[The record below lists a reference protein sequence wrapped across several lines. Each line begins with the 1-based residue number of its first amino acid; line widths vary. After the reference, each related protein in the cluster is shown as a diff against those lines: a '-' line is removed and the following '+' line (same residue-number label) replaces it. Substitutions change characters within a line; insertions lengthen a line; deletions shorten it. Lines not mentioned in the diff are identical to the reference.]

1 MAGSALTQ
9 ARALARTHAGAHPGR
24 RLLAVLLL
32 AGLTAC
38 SGGLRWGEGD
48 AGPAPGRP
56 GPGSTAPTPA
66 AASRPATHTVKPG
79 ETLYAIARKYGL
91 KPADLGRWNGLGDGN
106 LIRVG
111 QELRLQPRGAAAATA
126 APSGPPVR
134 WGWPASGSVAATF
147 GASRAAPTGM
157 LIDGAVGDPVR
168 AAADG
173 VVVYAGNGLAGYGE
187 LLIVK
192 HTEQWLS
199 AYGHNSALLVR
210 EGQRVSAG
218 QDIARMGL
226 GPAQRPLLHFE
237 VRRNGVPVDPAPL
250 LPAR

>member
-1 MAGSALTQ
+1 MAGSAVNP
-9 ARALARTHAGAHPGR
+9 ARGTAHRRTTVQPTPR
-24 RLLAVLLL
+24 LVRLLPLLLAVL
-32 AGLTAC
+32 GGC
-38 SGGLRWGEGD
+38 SGGLRWDGEPQ
-48 AGPAPGRP
+48 APPAASGR
-56 GPGSTAPTPA
+56 APAPA
-66 AASRPATHTVKPG
+66 AATTGAATHIVREG
-79 ETLYAIARKYGL
+79 ETLYGIARRYGVS
-91 KPADLGRWNGLGDGN
+91 PADLARWNRLGDGS

-111 QELRLQPRGAAAATA
+111 QQLRLQPPGSAPVAAGPA
-126 APSGPPVR
+126 GPPVR
-134 WGWPASGSVAATF
+134 WAWPTTGSVAAAF

-157 LIDGAVGDPVR
+157 LISGAVGDPVR

-192 HTEQWLS
+192 HSEQWLS

-210 EGQRVSAG
+210 EGDRVGSG
-218 QDIARMGL
+218 QAIARMGL
-226 GPAQRPLLHFE
+226 GPGRQPLLHFE

>member
-1 MAGSALTQ
+1 V
-9 ARALARTHAGAHPGR
+9 
-24 RLLAVLLL
+24 LLVLL
-32 AGLTAC
+32 AGC
-38 SGGLRWGEGD
+38 SGGLSWEEDD
-48 AGPAPGRP
+48 AGKRPVAPAPA
-56 GPGSTAPTPA
+56 GSPPPA
-66 AASRPATHTVKPG
+66 AGRPATHTVRPG

-91 KPADLGRWNGLGDGN
+91 NPAELARWNGLGDGS

-111 QELRLQPRGAAAATA
+111 QQLRLGPRGAAAAA
-126 APSGPPVR
+126 AVPAGPPVR
-134 WGWPASGSVAATF
+134 WNWPASGAVAAAF
-147 GASRAAPTGM
+147 GANRAAPTGM
-157 LIDGAVGDPVR
+157 LIHGAVGDPVR
-168 AAADG
+168 AAGEG

-210 EGQRVSAG
+210 EGERVVAG
-218 QDIARMGL
+218 QPIARMGL
-226 GPAQRPLLHFE
+226 GPAQQPLLHFE